1 MFIIIMNE
9 MDVMDNEEKKTIINI
24 PTSNRDNLII
34 EGVWERHVQLSLFL
48 SQSPYI
54 FSMERVEEFISVYTD
69 LLERI

>member
-1 MFIIIMNE
+1 MNE